1 MDSQP
6 TPTIRDF
13 MNKWLDSA
21 RALPQFVIDTS
32 ETKMQRELQIHVMPA
47 TLDGEAVLLIT
58 TDASPTER
66 RIVDVVLS
74 ELKERYKPANVRP
87 DGSVHFD
94 EPITY
99 YGTCEPRTMIA
110 RIDELGFIRRI
121 TSYKVSSVEF
131 TDALASVDT
140 ESIVTLQASFQKP

>member
-32 ETKMQRELQIHVMPA
+32 ETKMHREFKIHVMPA
-47 TLDGEAVLLIT
+47 TVDGEAVLLMT
-58 TDASPTER
+58 TDVSPTER

-74 ELKERYKPANVRP
+74 ELKERYKPANVQP

-121 TSYKVSSVEF
+121 TSYRVTGTEF
-131 TDALASVDT
+131 TDVLAGLDHGPLISTQV
-140 ESIVTLQASFQKP
+140 SFQAP

>member
-1 MDSQP
+1 MESQP
-6 TPTIRDF
+6 TSTIRDF

-21 RALPQFVIDTS
+21 RAQPQFVIDTS
-32 ETKMQRELQIHVMPA
+32 ETKMHRELSVHVVPA
-47 TLDGEAVLLIT
+47 TLDGEAVLLMT
-58 TDASPTER
+58 TDVSPTDR
-66 RIVDVVLS
+66 RVVDVVLS
-74 ELKERYKPANVRP
+74 ELKERYKPANVQS

-121 TSYKVSSVEF
+121 TSYRVTGTEF
-131 TDALASVDT
+131 TDVLANVDQGQLI
-140 ESIVTLQASFQKP
+140 EMQASFQKP